1 MYGYFTDR
9 ENEGDFP
16 YTDLAIERRRADI
29 TVSGVEYKREFGLF
43 GVWERI
49 KITSEEGAGSIGRP
63 KGIYDTLETS
73 RMDLLDEESVEDAKE
88 EISRELC
95 YLCDVE
101 DVYPEKVLVVGL
113 GNGKLTPDSV
123 GPKCIEKI
131 KPTMHIKEFD
141 KEFFE
146 SLECSEIALISPG
159 VASDTGYDSIVAIK
173 GLCSLID
180 PDLIIVIDA
189 LASRSGERL
198 GTTIQISNTGILP
211 GSGIGNAKHALNK
224 ETLGASVISIGVPT
238 IIDSRLFGNASVQ
251 GDNITD
257 LLPDKYSGMFVSPKE
272 INEIVDYASD
282 IIAGGIN
289 QAFGLFF

>member
-1 MYGYFTDR
+1 MYSYYADR
-9 ENEGDFP
+9 ENEGNIP
-16 YTDLAIERRRADI
+16 YTDLAIERRTSD
-29 TVSGVEYKREFGLF
+29 VSVEGVLYKREFGLF
-43 GVWERI
+43 GVWERL
-49 KITSEEGAGSIGRP
+49 KITSEEGARSLGRP

-101 DVYPEKVLVVGL
+101 DVYPEKVLIVGL
-113 GNGKLTPDSV
+113 GNGRLTPDSI
-123 GPKCIEKI
+123 GTKCADKI

-141 KEFFE
+141 KEFFD
-146 SLECSEIALISPG
+146 SLECSEIAVIKPG
-159 VASDTGYDSIVAIK
+159 VAANTGYDSIVAIR
-173 GLCSLID
+173 GICSQINPSLVIIID
-180 PDLIIVIDA
+180 S

-198 GTTIQISNTGILP
+198 GTTIQLSNTGIAP
-211 GSGIGNAKHALNK
+211 GSGIGNAKYAIDK
-224 ETLGASVISIGVPT
+224 ASLGTPVISIGVPT
-238 IIDSRLFGNASVQ
+238 IIDSRLFNTNQ
-251 GDNITD
+251 NRDEKITD

-272 INEIVDYASD
+272 INDIVDLASD